1 MIHTA
6 IVMGCPRMSLDA
18 KWFTGE
24 LECALFNFSSTKFK
38 LSLRLLGAYSDPNY
52 VYAESVI
59 GLYPTDLPETT
70 HTCAHKAG
78 QTLQGQRN
86 DLIRHVEMNTEF
98 SNILTFVNLDG
109 R

>member
-1 MIHTA
+1 MVSWGA
-6 IVMGCPRMSLDA
+6 GV
-18 KWFTGE
+18 FTVQFFSDQIQAE
-24 LECALFNFSSTKFK
+24 LA
-38 LSLRLLGAYSDPNY
+38 LLGAYSDPNY